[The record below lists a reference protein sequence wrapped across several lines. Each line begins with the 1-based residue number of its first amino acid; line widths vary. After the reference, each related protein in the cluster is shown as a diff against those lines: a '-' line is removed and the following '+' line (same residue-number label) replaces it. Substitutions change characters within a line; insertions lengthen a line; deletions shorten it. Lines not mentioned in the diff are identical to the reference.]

1 MQIQKK
7 YKIQLPHKNAKEKKK
22 KKKDH
27 PVATTRRRTTELTK
41 EFFDL
46 ISTRKPAV

>member
-7 YKIQLPHKNAKEKKK
+7 YKIQLPKKK
-22 KKKDH
+22 KKKEEEDY
-27 PVATTRRRTTELTK
+27 PVATTRRRTTELTM

-46 ISTRKPAV
+46 IRTRKPAV